1 MPAANVRRRGM
12 VSPEPPPAD
21 VLRRKSGISRS
32 PGPGARGSSG
42 SRISPLF
49 TRWKKRSMKPFS
61 VFGRR
66 SRRDL
71 IARRASSQA
80 IGLEQLESRVNLKG
94 RTVNGTFATV

>member
-1 MPAANVRRRGM
+1 
-12 VSPEPPPAD
+12 
-21 VLRRKSGISRS
+21 
-32 PGPGARGSSG
+32 
-42 SRISPLF
+42 
-49 TRWKKRSMKPFS
+49 MKPFS

-80 IGLEQLESRVNLKG
+80 IGLEQLESRVNLKD